1 MNNRTIF
8 EAMERFEKGIKLLAY
23 WGWRALPVVEDAVRR
38 KDQHP
43 EGGGGGGRERALE
56 LLYRFAP
63 FFRELHDGFDDITD
77 SLGAGR
83 PFAGL
88 IQRATGSKPAGDLS
102 PASDQEPDA
111 EAAPWV
117 PPSEDEFAEWEC
129 PPWLRDMEQTPRKR
143 VPAGVAK
150 TRKATSKLLR
160 INWRHHKK
168 CGDPFVA
175 DRIIE
180 VSLRLRGEAEDTDF
194 RLEAVRPAGGGDYEV
209 AIYRRKIVTEPPPDH
224 EPGEPSGVRKE
235 FHAWVHYELIR
246 SSHHS
251 ADKALDQVLG
261 FLECR
266 CE

>member
-1 MNNRTIF
+1 ESMTSLFSSAFSAFSARNTAENTRTPLPIPDLKGHTMNNRTIF

-129 PPWLRDMEQTPRKR
+129 PPWLRDMKQTPRKR

-175 DRIIE
+175 DR
-180 VSLRLRGEAEDTDF
+180 
-194 RLEAVRPAGGGDYEV
+194 
-209 AIYRRKIVTEPPPDH
+209 
-224 EPGEPSGVRKE
+224 
-235 FHAWVHYELIR
+235 
-246 SSHHS
+246 
-251 ADKALDQVLG
+251 
-261 FLECR
+261 
-266 CE
+266 